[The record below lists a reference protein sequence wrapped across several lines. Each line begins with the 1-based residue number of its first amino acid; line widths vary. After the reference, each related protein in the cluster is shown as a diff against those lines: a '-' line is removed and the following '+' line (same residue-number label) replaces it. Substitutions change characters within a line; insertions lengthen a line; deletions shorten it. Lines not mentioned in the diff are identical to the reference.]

1 MAASGY
7 HHGVRVIEING
18 GKRPIRTISTA
29 VIGVVCTGED
39 ADSDAFPLDRPVLI
53 TDVLSA
59 VGKAGKTGTLRG
71 TLQGIADQGN
81 PIVVVVRVASGDTD
95 SATTAKVIGTADGG
109 SYTGLHALLV
119 AQAQLGVRPRI
130 LGAPGLDT
138 QPVTAALLIVAKKLR
153 AMVYA
158 SCAASASI
166 TDATEYREQF
176 ADRELMLIYPDFVAF
191 NTATESTGMA
201 YAVARALGLR
211 AIIDQQQ
218 GWHKS
223 LSNVAV
229 AGVTGISRD
238 VHWDLQDPNTDAGI
252 LNAAAVTTL
261 INSNGYK
268 FWGSRTCSDDPLFH
282 FETATRTAQILADTI
297 AEAMQIYIDKPL
309 HPSLIR
315 DLLESI
321 NAKFRELV
329 YAGYLI
335 GASAWYDDAANAS
348 QALASGQLV
357 IDFDYTP
364 VPPLENL
371 QLNQRITDRYFAD
384 FPARISG

>member
-7 HHGVRVIEING
+7 HHGVRVIELNG
-18 GKRPIRTISTA
+18 GTRPIRTVSTA
-29 VIGVVCTGED
+29 VIGVICTGDD
-39 ADSDAFPLDRPVLI
+39 ADEDTFPLDRPVLI

-59 VGKAGKTGTLRG
+59 VGKAGATGTLRS
-71 TLQGIADQGN
+71 TLQGIADQGS
-81 PIVVVVRVASGDTD
+81 PVVVAVRVASAPDD
-95 SATTAKVIGTADGG
+95 SGTTANVIGGTDGG
-109 SYTGLHALLV
+109 NYTGLHALLV
-119 AQAQLGVRPRI
+119 AQAKLGVRPRI

-138 QPVTAALLIVAKKLR
+138 QPVTAALVTVAKKLR

-158 SCAASASI
+158 SCAASASVS
-166 TDATEYREQF
+166 DAIIYREQF
-176 ADRELMLIYPDFVAF
+176 SARELMLIYPDFMAF
-191 NTATESTGMA
+191 NTASASTSMA
-201 YAVARALGLR
+201 YAVARALGVR
-211 AIIDQQQ
+211 AMTDQQQ

-223 LSNVAV
+223 LSNVPV

-238 VHWDLQDPNTDAGI
+238 VHWDLQDPNTDAGL
-252 LNAAAVTTL
+252 LNAADVTTL

-268 FWGSRTCSDDPLFH
+268 FWGSRTCSDDVLFQ

-297 AEAMQIYIDKPL
+297 AEAQQIYIDKPL
-309 HPSLIR
+309 HPTLIR

-335 GASAWYDDAANAS
+335 GANAWYDEAANPS
-348 QALASGQLV
+348 QSLAGGQLV
-357 IDFDYTP
+357 IDYDYTP

>member
-18 GKRPIRTISTA
+18 GVRPIRTVSTA

-39 ADSDAFPLDRPVLI
+39 ADKTAFPLNRPVLI

-59 VGKAGKTGTLRG
+59 VGKAGSTGTLRA

-81 PIVVVVRVASGDTD
+81 PIVVVVRVASASNDTD
-95 SATTAKVIGTADGG
+95 TTANVIGGANGG

-138 QPVTAALLIVAKKLR
+138 QPVTAAMIPIAKKLR
-153 AMVYA
+153 AMIYA
-158 SCAASASI
+158 SCAASATVSEAI
-166 TDATEYREQF
+166 AYREQF
-176 ADRELMLIYPDFVAF
+176 AARELMLIYPDFMAF
-191 NTATESTGMA
+191 NTVTASTGMA
-201 YAVARALGLR
+201 FAVARALGVR
-211 AIIDQQQ
+211 AMTDQQQ

-223 LSNVAV
+223 ISNVPV

-238 VHWDLQDPNTDAGI
+238 VHWDLQDPNTDAGL
-252 LNAAAVTTL
+252 LNAGDVTTL

-268 FWGSRTCSDDPLFH
+268 FWGSRTCRAAPLFQ
-282 FETATRTAQILADTI
+282 FAPAPRTAQILADTI
-297 AEAMQIYIDKPL
+297 AEAQEIYIDKPL
-309 HPSLIR
+309 HPTLVR

-335 GASAWYDDAANAS
+335 GASAWYDAGANAS
-348 QALASGQLV
+348 ESLASGQLV

-364 VPPLENL
+364 VPPLESL